1 MLSATEFDA
10 AFLSA
15 TEKFAAHDNSPR
27 LEGSM
32 PFLKLAPGLMN
43 IDNKS
48 LQSLA
53 RSTRNVGVGDLRDAL
68 EGRASANR
76 SAIGLGYPGS
86 PSMSSIGNHS
96 ALLDHSGDPSGH
108 GLSHL
113 QARLR
118 ATHAIKEANGEVK
131 DILNKLGIGKQSSAR
146 GGKTKAAFKA
156 SLLPSPKRGNPHSP
170 SGTPT

>member
-1 MLSATEFDA
+1 
-10 AFLSA
+10 
-15 TEKFAAHDNSPR
+15 
-27 LEGSM
+27 M
-32 PFLKLAPGLMN
+32 PFLKLAPGLMH

-76 SAIGLGYPGS
+76 SSVGLGYVGS

-96 ALLDHSGDPSGH
+96 ASLDHTGDPASP
-108 GLSHL
+108 GLSRL

-118 ATHAIKEANGEVK
+118 AAHTIKEANGEVK

-146 GGKTKAAFKA
+146 GGRMKAAFKA
-156 SLLPSPKRGNPHSP
+156 PLLPSPKRGGSNS
-170 SGTPT
+170 SGGTLTS